1 MGSRRRE
8 RAGRQC
14 GPRRPL
20 LTFEIIP
27 AIDLRAGRCVRLFQ
41 GDYARE
47 TVYSDD
53 PLSVAKRWETL
64 GAPRLHVVDLD
75 GAKAGR
81 PANQAVM
88 ESICAG
94 VKIPAEVSGGIRD
107 MDAIQYAFSYGASQ
121 VQLGSVAVQRPE
133 LVREAVGRFGSG
145 IVVAIDARDG
155 EVRTDGWTEGSGL
168 RALDFALTMA
178 EAGVHTLMFTDIG
191 RDSTLTEPNFEA
203 LRDLV
208 RELPSCRIVASG
220 GVATVE
226 HLVRL
231 AEIGCGGAVV
241 GKALYEGR
249 VDLVE
254 ALAAVARFWESE
266 EAEA

>member
-1 MGSRRRE
+1 M
-8 RAGRQC
+8 
-14 GPRRPL
+14 
-20 LTFEIIP
+20 
-27 AIDLRAGRCVRLFQ
+27 RLFQ

-53 PLSVAKRWETL
+53 PLAVAKRWEAL

-75 GAKAGR
+75 GAKAGQ
-81 PANQAVM
+81 PLNQGVM

-94 VKIPAEVSGGIRD
+94 VEIQVEVSGGIRD

-121 VQLGSVAVQRPE
+121 VQLGSVAVQSSE
-133 LVREAVGRFGSG
+133 LVRDAVGRFGSG

-155 EVRTDGWTEGSGL
+155 EVRTHGWTEGSGL
-168 RALDFALTMA
+168 RALDFARAMA
-178 EAGVHTLMFTDIG
+178 EAGVRTLMFTDIG

-203 LRDLV
+203 LRELV
-208 RELPSCRIVASG
+208 RELPHCRIVASG
-220 GVATVE
+220 GVAVVD

-231 AEIGCGGAVV
+231 ADIGCGGAIV
-241 GKALYEGR
+241 GKALYEGT

-254 ALAAVARFWESE
+254 ALAAVERFCEP
-266 EAEA
+266 EAAGA